1 MSVEASIEPDTDVVW
16 WRVAQYVAD
25 SLIAFAGISVGFFL
39 LLAVPADSDG
49 EMRTD
54 TPVLWIVLA
63 AMLVWW
69 LCWVAYVWVVRPHR
83 RDGQTFGMQAVG
95 IRIVSVD
102 GGPASIGQL
111 VGRTLLLVLDG
122 LLGGLVGLFVMLG
135 SDRHQRIGDLAARTL
150 VCRVE
155 PQRTGS

>member
-1 MSVEASIEPDTDVVW
+1 MPAEPSTEPDTDVVW

-25 SLIAFAGISVGFFL
+25 SLIVIAGVSVGFFL

-54 TPVLWIVLA
+54 TPILWIVSV
-63 AMLVWW
+63 AMVLWW
-69 LCWVAYVWVVRPHR
+69 VFWVAYVWVLRPHR

-95 IRIVSVD
+95 VRIVSAD

-122 LLGGLVGLFVMLG
+122 LVGGLDGLLVMLA

-155 PQRTGS
+155 PQSHAA